1 MYLACTFDD
10 LPLELLALYEALQAL
25 VLKQL
30 RESYYHKD
38 TIMSYSTS
46 NTRSLLSRT
55 WIVIFFDVKRGEN
68 GLSSLTRSLEEEKTV
83 KGGQTRPTA
92 MPLATGNKQKK
103 KKKALKGD
111 ESVVDGYGDAAMPKP
126 GGQSTSSARTKRGDD
141 VVLSSTKAMGQA

>member
-1 MYLACTFDD
+1 MPCLPLFIRDFVILIHIDPDIFDGYTSEILSDLRDSFKITNCNLWLWFWYMYLACTFDD

-55 WIVIFFDVKRGEN
+55 WIVICFDVKRGEN
-68 GLSSLTRSLEEEKTV
+68 GLSSLTCSLEEV
-83 KGGQTRPTA
+83 
-92 MPLATGNKQKK
+92 
-103 KKKALKGD
+103 
-111 ESVVDGYGDAAMPKP
+111 
-126 GGQSTSSARTKRGDD
+126 
-141 VVLSSTKAMGQA
+141 